1 MKFGFYPR
9 LALRGIRKN
18 RRMYLP
24 YLLTCIGMVMMV
36 YIINY
41 LKFSDVI
48 AAMRGGRT
56 LQYIMNTGIY
66 IIIFFAALF
75 LFYTNAF
82 LLRRRKKEFGLY
94 NILGM
99 GKLNLTRILVWES
112 IFVAAISLAVGLAGG
127 ISLSKLAELGLVNVL
142 RGSVTYTLSISWI
155 GVLST
160 VKPFLVIFLLL
171 LLNSVRQIW
180 SASSISLLKSENAG
194 EKPPKSNFLLG
205 VLGVVV
211 LGAAYYMAVTIQD
224 PIAAIL
230 TFIAAVIM
238 VIAATY
244 LIMIA
249 GSVLFCRI
257 LQRNKHYYYKPNHFV
272 SVASMVYRMKRNGAG
287 LASIC
292 ILATMVLVM
301 LSSTSA
307 LFIGGEN
314 VIRNRYPRELNIW
327 IRMYENNDMT
337 DEDMAMFRG
346 AIDGVLEQYGAVPEN
361 VAAYHSVNTSGLLD
375 SDGTVIVD
383 QSTFND
389 LDLNTFADVHQ
400 IYLIPVED
408 YNYMMGT
415 DVALAEDEVL
425 IYAPRNTFRGD
436 SFGFAGLRNY
446 RVREILKDCFI
457 SPDVAMD
464 IVPALVVIVPDVSA
478 AAQGLVSAD
487 GVDLTYRKWYYCF
500 DTSVEA
506 EENIAL
512 HDALKEAFRDL
523 QLNGHD
529 TFNYSVESRE
539 NERYGFYSLYG
550 GLFYLGVS
558 LSIVFLLAT
567 VLIIYYKQVSEGYE
581 DQARFEIMQKVGMTK
596 RNIRKSINSQLLTVF
611 FLPLAGAGLHLAFA
625 FPIVEKLLLMFNLNN
640 HTLFI
645 CTTVGSFLIFTVLY
659 CLVYRLT
666 SNVYYQIVSGAKD
679 RE

>member
-1 MKFGFYPR
+1 MKLGFYPR
-9 LALRGIRKN
+9 LALKGIQKN

-24 YLLTCIGMVMMV
+24 YILTCIGMVLMV
-36 YIINY
+36 YIMNY
-41 LKFSDVI
+41 LIFSDAI
-48 AAMRGGRT
+48 AAVRGGRT
-56 LQYIMNTGIY
+56 IQYIMNTGIY

-127 ISLSKLAELGLVNVL
+127 ISLSKMAELGLVNIL
-142 RGSVTYTLSISWI
+142 GGSVTYTLSISGA
-155 GVLST
+155 GVLNT

-180 SASSISLLKSENAG
+180 RSSSIALLRSESTG
-194 EKPPKSNFLLG
+194 EKPPKSNIILG
-205 VLGVVV
+205 ALGAVI
-211 LGAAYYMAVTIQD
+211 LGAAYYMALAIQD
-224 PIAAIL
+224 PITAIL
-230 TFIAAVIM
+230 TFVADVIM

-244 LIMIA
+244 LLMIA

-257 LQRNKHYYYKPNHFV
+257 LQKNKRYYYKPNHFV

-301 LSSTSA
+301 ISSTSA
-307 LFIGGEN
+307 LFIGGES
-314 VIRNRYPRELNIW
+314 VLRNRYPRELDIW
-327 IRMYENNDMT
+327 IRMYENRDMT
-337 DEDMAMFRG
+337 DEDMTMFRN
-346 AIDGVLEQYGAVPEN
+346 AIDGVLEKHGAVPEN
-361 VAAYHSVNTSGLLD
+361 VAAYHSVNTSGFLD

-500 DTSVEA
+500 DTSVEDA
-506 EENIAL
+506 EDIAL

-539 NERYGFYSLYG
+539 DEKNDFYSLYG
-550 GLFYLGVS
+550 GLFYLGIS
-558 LSIVFLLAT
+558 LSIVFLFAT

-596 RNIRKSINSQLLTVF
+596 RDIRKSINSQLLTVF

-625 FPIVEKLLLMFNLNN
+625 FPIIERLLLLFNLNN
-640 HTLFI
+640 HTLFV
-645 CTTVGSFLIFTVLY
+645 CTTAGSFLIFTVLY
-659 CLVYRLT
+659 CLMYRLT
-666 SNVYYQIVSGAKD
+666 SNAYYQIVSGAKD